1 MITSCQTFKSQENDR
16 ISTMKEK
23 ILIKKIG
30 LLCFSGLAAAS
41 LLTGCTNGP
50 SDPLFDAPLGE
61 RTICSAVN
69 PVQGSDVL
77 SVVPFNCPDLEI
89 STTLNEL
96 RDAGWRLETVH
107 MGEDVEVNGTLAS
120 EVSITV
126 RKAY

>member
-1 MITSCQTFKSQENDR
+1 MITSCLIFKPKEIDT
-16 ISTMKEK
+16 IPTMKEK
-23 ILIKKIG
+23 NYMQKIG
-30 LLCFSGLAAAS
+30 LLGLAGLSA
-41 LLTGCTNGP
+41 LLMAGCTNGP

-61 RTICSAVN
+61 RTVCTAVN
-69 PVQGSDVL
+69 PVEGNDTL

>member
-1 MITSCQTFKSQENDR
+1 
-16 ISTMKEK
+16 MKEK
-23 ILIKKIG
+23 NLMQKIG
-30 LLCFSGLAAAS
+30 LLGLLGLSAA
-41 LLTGCTNGP
+41 LFTGCTSGP

-61 RTICSAVN
+61 RTVCTAVN
-69 PVQGSDVL
+69 PVQGNDTL
-77 SVVPFNCPDLEI
+77 SVVPFNCPDLDI

-96 RDAGWRLETVH
+96 RDAGWRLETVN

>member
-1 MITSCQTFKSQENDR
+1 MITSCLIFKLAENDT
-16 ISTMKEK
+16 IATMKEK
-23 ILIKKIG
+23 NLMQKIG
-30 LLCFSGLAAAS
+30 LLGLLGLSAAVF
-41 LLTGCTNGP
+41 TGCTSGP

-61 RTICSAVN
+61 RTVCTAVN
-69 PVQGSDVL
+69 PVQGNDTL
-77 SVVPFNCPDLEI
+77 SVVPFNCPDLDI

-96 RDAGWRLETVH
+96 RDAGWRLETVN